1 MFNVLLVEDNIK
13 ISENVVSYLNDS
25 FSITPVF
32 SVSDALLH
40 LNSGDYDIIIL
51 DLMLPDGDGLRVL
64 KSVQDRIPQIGVI
77 VLTAKEALDEKLLAF
92 DLGAQDYLTKPF
104 FNEELKVRIL
114 RILKNLGKIDDTNTP
129 AFLNLKLDQRTKTA
143 SINGEILELNEKGYH
158 LLEYFVTN
166 KGTLLFKEQIFDR
179 ICGMDSDASVEIVEV
194 YISRLRKQLAQFGYD
209 KYLITRR
216 GMGYVLEERGA
227 SENGIV

>member
-1 MFNVLLVEDNIK
+1 MFNLLLVEDNIK
-13 ISENVVSYLNDS
+13 ISETVVSYLSDS

-40 LNSGDYDIIIL
+40 LNSEDFDIIVL

-64 KSVQDRIPQIGVI
+64 KSVQERIPPIGVI

-104 FNEELKVRIL
+104 FTEELKVRIL
-114 RILKNLGKIDDTNTP
+114 RILKNLGKIDDSNSP
-129 AFLNLKLDQRTKTA
+129 AFLGLKLDQRSKIA
-143 SINGEILELNEKGYH
+143 SINGEGLELNEKSYH

-209 KYLITRR
+209 KYLVTRR
-216 GMGYVLEERGA
+216 GMGYVLEERGTV
-227 SENGIV
+227 ENGNL